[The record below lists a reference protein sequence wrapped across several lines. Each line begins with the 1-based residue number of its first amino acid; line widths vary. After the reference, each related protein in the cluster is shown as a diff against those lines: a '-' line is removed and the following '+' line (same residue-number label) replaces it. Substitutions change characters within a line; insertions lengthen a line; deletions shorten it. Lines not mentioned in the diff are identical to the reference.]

1 MSGRSI
7 DKLREWVPAE
17 SLYLSGSHGFE
28 IAGPIGSSLNF
39 TVASQL
45 LPEME
50 QALQLLQ
57 QRVSAPPPLIPRA
70 APLPHTAC
78 MIRCCDCSGRRDR
91 GRLARG
97 QQVLAHGAHAQ
108 RVGR

>member
-57 QRVSAPPPLIPRA
+57 QRVSAPPLAFP
-70 APLPHTAC
+70 APPPCPT
-78 MIRCCDCSGRRDR
+78 R
-91 GRLARG
+91 
-97 QQVLAHGAHAQ
+97 HA
-108 RVGR
+108 

>member
-1 MSGRSI
+1 MRAEAECESSADDLGGDLGGDLGEFHQVSGRSI
-7 DKLREWVPAE
+7 DKLREWVPADT
-17 SLYLSGSHGFE
+17 LYLSGSHGFE

-57 QRVSAPPPLIPRA
+57 QRVSDLPHSPLSFPAPPPCP
-70 APLPHTAC
+70 
-78 MIRCCDCSGRRDR
+78 
-91 GRLARG
+91 AR
-97 QQVLAHGAHAQ
+97 HA
-108 RVGR
+108 

>member
-57 QRVSAPPPLIPRA
+57 QRVSDSPPPASFPAPPPCPTR
-70 APLPHTAC
+70 
-78 MIRCCDCSGRRDR
+78 
-91 GRLARG
+91 
-97 QQVLAHGAHAQ
+97 HA
-108 RVGR
+108 